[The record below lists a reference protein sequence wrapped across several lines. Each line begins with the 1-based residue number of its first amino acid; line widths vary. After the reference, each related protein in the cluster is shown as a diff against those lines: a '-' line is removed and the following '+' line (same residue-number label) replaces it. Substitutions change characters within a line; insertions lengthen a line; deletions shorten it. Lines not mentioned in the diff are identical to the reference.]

1 MEETLKTGTLLK
13 DTYEIRKN
21 IYHGRLFN
29 FYLAVDKK
37 APETTLQITEIL
49 VSRIPRKKDTLS
61 EDGFNDAID
70 LLKQTSHIML
80 PAILDGFYFE
90 GNAYIVLS
98 HYEGISLD
106 SLIKMNVSPLSV
118 EETIDKTRQLISI
131 LKFFYDRPEPIP
143 FIHIDP
149 QHICVNDKGEMF
161 LMGNGLHLYL
171 DHYLSSTDVFAFCAP
186 EIAEGTAF
194 SEKSSVYTIAAIMYY
209 MCTKKKWDG
218 RKRDNPKPR
227 NIEKTISES
236 FQDVVMTG
244 INRSQ
249 EYRYL
254 NLDIMNKKL
263 EDVLNP
269 PEALHVEDKK
279 PHGEAAF
286 IKESRVVR
294 KILRIAGI
302 ALGSLLI
309 LFLIFIFFTGPLFDR
324 KSTTDSLF
332 AYVLAEG
339 GKSISQID
347 MKLGTNMKIIAIPG
361 VGRDMVPSPDGR
373 KLYLT
378 RAEKNVT
385 IIDTIRGAVSET
397 FPLKFSPDRI
407 MLSSDG
413 TLAYISTE
421 QDSFVT
427 QWNTETHDSFEM
439 PAASP
444 QLSAVLSPDSDIV
457 YAIGSEK
464 EEVSVVDTKKKQFI
478 STFPA
483 GSKPAACTINKTGR
497 YLIVASMDPSVSIF
511 DTRYQNLTKLVTV
524 EKGRKQ
530 VAATR
535 NGAEMDY
542 AYIACEE
549 NNVIYAVDLSTLA
562 VMKKKESKG
571 IPKGIATSPDGK
583 TLYVLTSTP
592 NYLTSMN
599 ARTLDIKKEIPT
611 GLVESRSLIVWP

>member
-1 MEETLKTGTLLK
+1 MLKPGTLLR

-37 APETTLQITEIL
+37 LPATQLQITEIL
-49 VSRIPRKKDTLS
+49 LSGIPHKKDLLS

-70 LLKQTSHIML
+70 LLKQTNHVML
-80 PAILDGFYFE
+80 PTVQDGFYFE
-90 GNAYIVLS
+90 GNVYIVLS
-98 HYEGISLD
+98 YCEGISLD
-106 SLIKMNVSPLSV
+106 SLIQMNVSPLTV
-118 EETIDKTRQLISI
+118 EETIEKARQLISI

-149 QHICVNDKGEMF
+149 QHICVTDKGEMF
-161 LMGNGLHLYL
+161 LMGYGLHLYL
-171 DHYLSSTDVFAFCAP
+171 DHYLSSPDAFAFCAP

-194 SEKSSVYTIAAIMYY
+194 SEKSAVYTVSSIMYY

-218 RKRDNPKPR
+218 RKRDNLKPR
-227 NIEKTISES
+227 DIEKTISDS

-249 EYRYL
+249 DYRYL
-254 NLDIMNKKL
+254 NLEILQKKL
-263 EDVLNP
+263 DDVLNP
-269 PEALHVEDKK
+269 PVAKMLEGNK

-286 IKESRVVR
+286 LKESRFLQ
-294 KILRIAGI
+294 KILRTSGI
-302 ALGSLLI
+302 ILGSLLI
-309 LFLIFIFFTGPLFDR
+309 IFLIFIFFTGPLFER
-324 KSTTDSLF
+324 KSTTESLF

-347 MKLGTNMKIIAIPG
+347 LKLGSNLKIIAIPG
-361 VGRDMVPSPDGR
+361 VGRDMVTSPDGR

-378 RAEKNVT
+378 RAEKNLS

-397 FPLKFSPDRI
+397 FPLKSSPDRI
-407 MLSSDG
+407 MLSGDG
-413 TLAYISTE
+413 ILAYISTE

-427 QWNTETHDSFEM
+427 QWDTQTHESFEM
-439 PAASP
+439 PAAGP
-444 QLSAVLSPDSDIV
+444 QLSAVLSPDGAFV

-483 GSKPAACTINKTGR
+483 GAKPSACAIDKTGK
-497 YLIVASMDPSVSIF
+497 YLVVASEDPSVSIF
-511 DTRYQNLTKLVTV
+511 DTWYQNLTKLVPV
-524 EKGRKQ
+524 QKGAKH
-530 VAATR
+530 VTATR
-535 NGAEMDY
+535 SGDTMNY
-542 AYIACEE
+542 AYVACEE
-549 NNVIYAVDLSTLA
+549 KNMIYAVDLSTLA

-571 IPKGIATSPDGK
+571 IPKDIGISPDGK
-583 TLYVLTSTP
+583 TLYLLTSTP
-592 NYLTSMN
+592 NYLTIMN
-599 ARTLDIKKEIPT
+599 ARTLDTRKEIPT
-611 GLVESRSLIVWP
+611 GLVESESLTVWP